1 MTEPVE
7 KPAAKELEAAGPAKN
22 GLQRLGQ
29 IMMSIGAWPGMA
41 SSWLILPVILCVLAA
56 VLGGIFRLSQLAT
69 WDQSILLLGDQLS
82 IIGLTEL
89 QWHLFAVMVMLGG
102 AYALHEDRH
111 VRVDMLYEKVSPKWR
126 ARVDVIGDLIFLL
139 PFCAIVAWLSL
150 RFVDM
155 AIRSGEQ
162 SDYGGLIDRYL
173 VKSILP
179 IGLGLL
185 FLTGLGRVLRNIG
198 FLLSKQHPAAEN
210 STTNN
215 G

>member
-1 MTEPVE
+1 MMDSVE
-7 KPAAKELEAAGPAKN
+7 KPAALEAAGSAQN

-29 IMMSIGAWPGMA
+29 VLMSIGAWPGMA

-56 VLGGIFRLSQLAT
+56 VIGGILRLSQLAT
-69 WDQSILLLGDQLS
+69 WDQSVLLFGNQLS

-102 AYALHEDRH
+102 SYALQQDRH
-111 VRVDMLYEKVSPKWR
+111 VRVDMLYAKISPKWR
-126 ARVDVIGDLIFLL
+126 ASVDAIGDLIFLL

-155 AIRSGEQ
+155 AIVSGEQ

-173 VKSILP
+173 VKAILP

-185 FLTGLGRVLRNIG
+185 FLTGLGRVLRNLG
-198 FLLSKQHPAAEN
+198 FILSNQQPANEN

>member
-1 MTEPVE
+1 MMGSVE
-7 KPAAKELEAAGPAKN
+7 KPAALEAAGSAQN

-29 IMMSIGAWPGMA
+29 VLMSIGAWPGMA
-41 SSWLILPVILCVLAA
+41 SSWLILPVIFCVLAA
-56 VLGGIFRLSQLAT
+56 VIGGIMRLSQLAT
-69 WDQSILLLGDQLS
+69 WDQSVLLFGNQLS

-102 AYALHEDRH
+102 SYALQQDRH
-111 VRVDMLYEKVSPKWR
+111 VRVDMLYAKISPKWR
-126 ARVDVIGDLIFLL
+126 ASVDAIGDLIFLL

-155 AIRSGEQ
+155 AIVSGEQ

-173 VKSILP
+173 VKAILP

-185 FLTGLGRVLRNIG
+185 FLTGLGRVLRNLG
-198 FLLSKQHPAAEN
+198 FILSNQQPANEN